1 MSGLLPMPPHLPPVC
16 RRQDMS
22 QCCQCRPADALGAT
36 APYREASSGG
46 VRGGGGGVAWGW
58 GLGVGG
64 RGWGLGGGLVF
75 RAGALTP
82 DTVTMPSPTGRTPR
96 PCRSGA
102 IAPGLSYPRRPSNRT
117 LAGDKT
123 GRVWGAGGV

>member
-1 MSGLLPMPPHLPPVC
+1 MSRC
-16 RRQDMS
+16 R
-22 QCCQCRPADALGAT
+22 QCRPTDALGAT

-58 GLGVGG
+58 GGG
-64 RGWGLGGGLVF
+64 GGGLGGWLVF

-96 PCRSGA
+96 SCRSGA
-102 IAPGLSYPRRPSNRT
+102 SHLVYLISGDPLTAP
-117 LAGDKT
+117 
-123 GRVWGAGGV
+123 